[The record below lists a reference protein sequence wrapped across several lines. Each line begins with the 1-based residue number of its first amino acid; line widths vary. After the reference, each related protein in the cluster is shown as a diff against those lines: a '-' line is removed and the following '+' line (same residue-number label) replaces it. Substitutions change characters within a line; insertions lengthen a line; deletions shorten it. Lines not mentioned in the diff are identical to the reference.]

1 MCFCAFLC
9 ELLQSPHSMNLDR
22 YESLTSREREI
33 LHFVAQGLTNNEIA
47 TRLGIDSQIVET
59 DRSNLMQK
67 LELHTQADLL
77 RFALRQGINSS
88 ED

>member
-1 MCFCAFLC
+1 
-9 ELLQSPHSMNLDR
+9 MNLDR
-22 YESLTSREREI
+22 YESLTSREREV
-33 LHFVAQGLTNNEIA
+33 LHFVAQGLTNSEIA
-47 TRLGIDSQIVET
+47 TRMGIDWRTAET